1 MGYIYGGRRETRGAD
16 MRRRPRAGG
25 ATAYGTSGDVR
36 REGNLYTI
44 SAVSVKVNL
53 KE

>member
-1 MGYIYGGRRETRGAD
+1 MGGDARCRAAD

-36 REGNLYTI
+36 QERNLYTI
-44 SAVSVKVNL
+44 GAVSVKVNL